1 MSFRMTERFRRAYK
15 KLDPTK
21 QPSIIN
27 AILKMESNINHPSL
41 RVKRIQGTVNI
52 WEASADM
59 SLRLTFSR
67 ENQIIILRNCGEHDQ
82 TLKKP

>member
-1 MSFRMTERFRRAYK
+1 MTFRITERFRRAYK

-21 QPSIIN
+21 QSSIKK

-41 RVKRIQGTVNI
+41 RVKRIQGTIDI

-59 SLRLTFSR
+59 KLRLTFNR
-67 ENQIIILRNCGEHDQ
+67 ENEVLTLRNCGDHDL

>member
-1 MSFRMTERFRRAYK
+1 MTFRITERFRRAYK

-21 QPSIIN
+21 QSSIKK

-41 RVKRIQGTVNI
+41 RAKRIQGTIDI

-59 SLRLTFSR
+59 KLRLTFNR
-67 ENQIIILRNCGEHDQ
+67 ENEVITLRNCGDHDL

>member
-1 MSFRMTERFRRAYK
+1 MIFRMTERFRRAYK

-21 QPSIIN
+21 QSSIKN

-41 RVKRIQGTVNI
+41 RVKRIQSTTNI

-59 SLRLTFSR
+59 SLRLTSSR
-67 ENQIIILRNCGEHDQ
+67 ENQVITLRNCGKHDQ
-82 TLKKP
+82 ALKKP

>member
-1 MSFRMTERFRRAYK
+1 MIFRMTERFRRAYK

-21 QPSIIN
+21 QSSIKK
-27 AILKMESNINHPSL
+27 AILKMENNINHPSL
-41 RVKRIQGTVNI
+41 RVKRIQSTPNI

-59 SLRLTFSR
+59 KLRLTFSR
-67 ENQIIILRNCGEHDQ
+67 VNQIITLRNCGEHDQ

>member
-1 MSFRMTERFRRAYK
+1 MSFKMTERFKRAYK

-21 QPSIIN
+21 QSSIKK
-27 AILKMESNINHPSL
+27 AILKMENNINHPSL

-52 WEASADM
+52 WEASADL
-59 SLRLTFSR
+59 SIRLTFSR
-67 ENQIIILRNCGEHDQ
+67 ANQEITLRNCGEHDQ